1 MTYKEEELS
10 KVKRDLCDK
19 IDKLKKLHGS
29 LEKKIAKQ
37 ALRDKMA
44 IGALALLGGR
54 SWDVVRL
61 GDEEIINQ
69 WARTSY
75 LVADAMLIAREEKAE

>member
-1 MTYKEEELS
+1 MTHEENL
-10 KVKRDLCDK
+10 R
-19 IDKLKKLHGS
+19 
-29 LEKKIAKQ
+29 IAKQ
-37 ALRDKMA
+37 KKEREALRDKMA

-54 SWDVVRL
+54 SWDVVGL
-61 GDEEIINQ
+61 GDEAVINQ

>member
-1 MTYKEEELS
+1 MTHEENL
-10 KVKRDLCDK
+10 R
-19 IDKLKKLHGS
+19 
-29 LEKKIAKQ
+29 IAKQ
-37 ALRDKMA
+37 KKEREALRDKMA

-61 GDEEIINQ
+61 GDEEVINQ